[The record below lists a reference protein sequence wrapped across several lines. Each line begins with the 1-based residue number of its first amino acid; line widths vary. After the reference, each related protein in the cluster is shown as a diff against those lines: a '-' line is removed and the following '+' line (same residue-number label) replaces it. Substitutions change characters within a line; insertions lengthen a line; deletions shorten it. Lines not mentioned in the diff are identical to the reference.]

1 MIQHDINNVLMNA
14 NEFAE
19 NHNLNG
25 TTCLA
30 VVEGLTTKE
39 RSARISQNYDGVYG
53 STVIVHVAKS
63 ALPEVPVY
71 GQDFYLDEELHYVE
85 DCTDDL
91 GMLTIELRSNRA

>member
-1 MIQHDINNVLMNA
+1 MIQHDINTVFMNTDD
-14 NEFAE
+14 FAE
-19 NHNLNG
+19 EHNING
-25 TTCLA
+25 TICLA

-39 RSARISQNYDGVYG
+39 RSVRISQNYDGIYG
-53 STVIVHVAKS
+53 STVIVHVDKS
-63 ALPEVPVY
+63 ALTEVPVY